1 MKTSNESAPLRATQG
16 GVPDEQWRKLHPASP
31 IIHAWKAIVA
41 LLAIVTY
48 QNFDTVADIANSGFV
63 RHQALSLVVG
73 VIVGSAFLILLAIAL
88 FSYFSW
94 KFTSF
99 AVVDEGVYY
108 RAGIFVK
115 TLKHA
120 RLDRIQ
126 AVDIHHP
133 LLGRIFGLG
142 KINIEVAGGGQS
154 NVEFGFLK
162 TQELDDV
169 RAEILARAA
178 GVYSSPPSA
187 SVQNTPQSDSAIE
200 SGDEAGSIAQAPSLE
215 QAGSS
220 VSRRPTVA
228 PERVLYTVP
237 VGRLVAS
244 LVTNIGMIIAIL
256 VVLAIL
262 VASVVLL
269 IKVGI
274 EGTAGIFSGFA
285 GIVAAVGAI
294 WSRFAGEFNFTAAVS
309 PDGIRTRS
317 GLLETRNQ
325 TIPPRRV
332 HAVLVQQPWLWR
344 RFGWYRVK
352 ITQAGYGGKT
362 DSDKSQR
369 SADVLLPVGT
379 RADAELALWL
389 VIRDLG
395 VTDPVA
401 FIEAALNGTR
411 EGQGFLPVP
420 MRARLFD
427 WFSYKRRAVALTD
440 TCFVIRKGWLT
451 WQTGFIP
458 VERIQSL
465 AIIQGPWEKKCQLV
479 DVNASIVPGSA
490 PELAGH
496 IDEEAGVALLEELRV
511 KSQLKRASEPAEHWM
526 LRVTKGLDV
535 RQEDQSIYAS
545 QDDPSCENS
554 VTVGEDNSDCDRAD
568 VQLEADESSAAS
580 SIE

>member
-1 MKTSNESAPLRATQG
+1 MKKSNESAPLRATQG

-187 SVQNTPQSDSAIE
+187 SVENVPQSDSAIE
-200 SGDEAGSIAQAPSLE
+200 SGDEAGSIAQAPSSE

-262 VASVVLL
+262 VMSVVLL

-362 DSDKSQR
+362 DSDI
-369 SADVLLPVGT
+369 LLPVGT